1 MMESAGGPHH
11 LAQWEVMIDIFIWW
25 QPSGGQKL
33 LLRRFTPKLW
43 RKWKIADLIN
53 VSLNPDQTQLIQMYG
68 LSMFNLL
75 FIPSLPYISSSLP
88 HFYGTSQS
96 SSATP
101 KKTICWETKC
111 TIEKNPHNNRLLG
124 AQGPHGTPPSI
135 RDAAWCKYCSF
146 LTFKKKGGGVKPLR
160 RKRRKNE
167 CKFIKSFWHRIDT
180 KLA

>member
-1 MMESAGGPHH
+1 MEVSIWRFNSSMFLGNFVLNKSLKIGRLFDLITEYVDSGSLLMMESAGESHH

-25 QPSGGQKL
+25 QPSGGQKW

-75 FIPSLPYISSSLP
+75 FIPSLPYISSSPP

-101 KKTICWETKC
+101 KKLFAE
-111 TIEKNPHNNRLLG
+111 RQS
-124 AQGPHGTPPSI
+124 AQ
-135 RDAAWCKYCSF
+135 
-146 LTFKKKGGGVKPLR
+146 
-160 RKRRKNE
+160 
-167 CKFIKSFWHRIDT
+167 
-180 KLA
+180 